1 MIFYNSTIPTMRETV
16 TSENQEIQIK
26 KGFFAI
32 NIAFPKLF
40 QNVAA
45 AISESTFV
53 LVELLTMHIKPLS
66 ASDMVT
72 LVVMFP
78 KLAGYKI
85 PLDSLQSVNNGLDN

>member
-1 MIFYNSTIPTMRETV
+1 M
-16 TSENQEIQIK
+16 
-26 KGFFAI
+26 
-32 NIAFPKLF
+32 
-40 QNVAA
+40 AA